1 MENKKHGGG
10 SMIEIIYKG
19 EDEEKKEEVYV
30 KLPKNV
36 RQIGESRG
44 EEYKIYMEDFAMTYV
59 KHFGGRKLKYGVL
72 LGNIKRG
79 NGNSYIFITGAVCA
93 NPILD
98 NEIVFDEDVWTGIYE
113 DIKMYF
119 EDVEIV
125 GWFVSMPG
133 VLENDKAQIQKVHL
147 DNFAGSD
154 RVCFLVD
161 YMEGEDT
168 FFRYGDGK
176 MVEIGGHFIYYE
188 KNADMQAYMLVK
200 REEDVILPQEYEQFT
215 KKGITSKVHKIFFAD
230 GNNPGLVENN
240 NTKNKEDTKDRR
252 GRHLPAFAYS
262 VSSFM
267 ILAMLLGTIALMNTS
282 GQLKELK
289 KVVAV
294 MDKKEN
300 DTTKPEVRVIDV
312 AGNTFPTTI
321 QEESESTEESSE
333 ESSVETDESQD
344 TNVETE
350 STEELTTQAAEEN
363 ETESNDL
370 AEESKEESTEAE
382 TVASVADSSSN
393 VVAKPH
399 YYVVEPGDSLY
410 SISKKNYG
418 NISMI
423 ESIRDANNI
432 TNENYIKEG
441 ETIILP

>member
-1 MENKKHGGG
+1 
-10 SMIEIIYKG
+10 MIEIIYKG
-19 EDEEKKEEVYV
+19 DEEEKKEDIYV
-30 KLPKNV
+30 RLPKNV
-36 RQIGESRG
+36 RQIGECRG
-44 EEYKIYMEDFAMTYV
+44 EGHKIYVEDFAMTYV

-93 NPILD
+93 NPVLD
-98 NEIVFDEDVWTGIYE
+98 NEIIFDEDVWTGIYE

-147 DNFAGSD
+147 DNFGGSD

-176 MVEIGGHFIYYE
+176 MVEISGHYIYYE
-188 KNADMQAYMLVK
+188 KNADMQSYMLVK
-200 REEDVILPQEYEQFT
+200 REDDVVLPQEYEQFT
-215 KKGITSKVHKIFFAD
+215 KKGITSKVHRIFFSDA
-230 GNNPGLVENN
+230 NNPGLVESNSPVSQG
-240 NTKNKEDTKDRR
+240 KIIAENKEDTKERR

-289 KVVAV
+289 DVVAI
-294 MDKKEN
+294 MDKTEKE
-300 DTTKPEVRVIDV
+300 TTKPKVKVIDV
-312 AGNTFPTTI
+312 AGNTFPTTAS
-321 QEESESTEESSE
+321 EESTDNQAVTENNTGEKDEGEKDESTTTAAEESSSE
-333 ESSVETDESQD
+333 ETTQSTEQPVASETEAPKATVTASVE
-344 TNVETE
+344 
-350 STEELTTQAAEEN
+350 
-363 ETESNDL
+363 
-370 AEESKEESTEAE
+370 
-382 TVASVADSSSN
+382 DSSAD
-393 VVAKPH
+393 VVAKPR
-399 YYVVEPGDSLY
+399 YYVVENGDSLY

-423 ESIRDANNI
+423 ESIREANNI

-441 ETIILP
+441 ETILLP